1 MSTVVA
7 LLLAIGTV
15 LSELPPSFDYT
26 SNVNGQ
32 DIGWIEVLS
41 CDETASGS
49 TQTFVNGLNGVDGAD
64 YFQYFPEA
72 IAVQILT
79 NGQNPTQLDFDG
91 SSTGIHVEIV
101 LYPVII

>member
-41 CDETASGS
+41 CDEGVA
-49 TQTFVNGLNGVDGAD
+49 TQTFVNGLNGVDGGDYAD
-64 YFQYFPEA
+64 YFPEA
-72 IAVQILT
+72 IAVQILP
-79 NGQNPTQLDFDG
+79 NGQNPTEFDFDG
-91 SSTGIHVEIV
+91 SSTGIVEIV